1 MFSGSTLLV
10 AALLYLGML
19 FAVAWWG
26 DRRGVYPLATRWRP
40 LFYSLTLA
48 VYCSSWTFYGAVG
61 SAARDLWSFLPI
73 YLGPLILLLLLPG
86 LLRRLIEV
94 GHARASTSIADLLS
108 ARFGGSR
115 PLAALITLIA
125 LAASIPYVALQLRAV
140 SSSIG
145 ILSSDAGAGDAGGLW
160 VALLLALFATL
171 FGTRNVDAREHHHGL
186 MLAVAVESVVKLL
199 AFIAVALYAWSQ
211 LSANPNGPLPTLQ
224 EQRLPE
230 GFVAATGLSLLALLC
245 LPRQFQVAVVECTEP
260 RDFEQGRRWFA
271 LYLGLITLCVLP
283 IVAAGQR
290 VLAPLGEHPDSWVL
304 RLPMLDGRADLAL
317 LTYLGG
323 FSAATGMVIVASV
336 ALATM
341 VSNHLVVPWLLR
353 DEASAGGPRLTRWV
367 LWSRRATILGLVLVS
382 YAYHRATLG
391 HQTLASIG
399 LTAFAAV
406 AQFAPAIIAGL
417 YWRGASRRGAFSG
430 LLAGTTVWVYT
441 LLLPTLLPGA
451 WHVHGPLG
459 IEWLSPRALF
469 GLSGWEP
476 ITHGTFWSLLANIG
490 LLVLVSVRERQSLQ
504 ERLRVAAFLATDA
517 GRGGGEVRGSMSV
530 ADVRAVA
537 ERILGQRA
545 AERAFADYF
554 AARAPLQP
562 GELAERGLLQHLERQ
577 LSGAIGAD
585 SARRVMTTALRGRGL
600 ELDEVIALLDETSQQ
615 LRFNRELLAAT
626 LDNISQGISVVDA
639 QMRLVAWNRRYLE
652 LFDYPQGMVY
662 VGRPVADLIRYNAQ
676 RGECGPGGVEDH
688 VQRRIEHMR
697 RGHPHVFER
706 IRADGSVIEMRGQ
719 PMPGGGFAT
728 TFTDITDY
736 KRSEQALIE
745 AKATLEARVAARTAE
760 LSESLSAQQRA
771 KAEAESAN
779 RSKSR
784 FLAAASHDLAQPL
797 NAARLFASSL
807 QIANDD
813 PEEARHLAE
822 RIDHSLRNAED
833 LLGSLIEVARLES
846 GSLVPQIESIDAL
859 ELCRSLG
866 MQFAATAALRGL
878 RLDVRG
884 AAGWVRSDRVL
895 LRRILQNLLSNALRY
910 TRHGGV
916 LLALRRRGAS
926 LTVQV
931 WDTGPGIPEQQQARV
946 FEEFQRLDAQSPWGE
961 RGLGLGLS
969 ICQRTATLL
978 GHPLRLRSRP
988 GRGSVFEL
996 QLNCCAAPV
1005 AGSDEPAAANPA
1017 HGRGQGL
1024 EVLCV
1029 DDDGENLAALSTLLR
1044 RWGHR
1049 PQTASDPAAALLA
1062 LRRQRPAL
1070 LLIDLQLQ
1078 ADLDGF
1084 ALISILRREAGGEL
1098 AAALVTAERGDA
1110 VLARARE
1117 AGLPVLHKPVA
1128 PAALRALVEAVDA
1141 RRSGVRQ
1148 ATAD

>member
-1 MFSGSTLLV
+1 MFAGSTLLV
-10 AALLYLGML
+10 AALLYLALL

-40 LFYSLTLA
+40 MFYSLTLA

-73 YLGPLILLLLLPG
+73 YLGPLILLLVLPG
-86 LLRRLIEV
+86 LMRRLIAT

-115 PLAALITLIA
+115 PLAALITVIA

-140 SSSIG
+140 STSIG
-145 ILSSDAGAGDAGGLW
+145 ILSSDATAGDAGGLW
-160 VALLLALFATL
+160 VALILALFATL

-186 MLAVAVESVVKLL
+186 MLAVAVESLVKLL
-199 AFIAVALYAWSQ
+199 AFIAVAVYAFLQ
-211 LSANPNGPLPTLQ
+211 LSTADAPL
-224 EQRLPE
+224 LPPLAE
-230 GFVAATGLSLLALLC
+230 HQLPDGFVAATGLSLLALFC
-245 LPRQFQVAVVECTEP
+245 LPRQFHVAVVECADP
-260 RDFEQGRRWFA
+260 RDFDRGRYWFA
-271 LYLGLITLCVLP
+271 LYLGLITVCVLP

-290 VLAPLGEHPDSWVL
+290 ALAPLGEHPDAWVL
-304 RLPMLDGRADLAL
+304 RLPMLDGQSGLAL

-323 FSAATGMVIVASV
+323 FSAATGMVIVATV

-341 VSNHLVVPWLLR
+341 VSNHLVVPWRLR
-353 DEASAGGPRLTRWV
+353 HDAAASGPGLTRWV
-367 LWSRRATILGLVLVS
+367 LWSRRATILGLVLAS

-391 HQTLASIG
+391 NQSLASIG

-417 YWRGASRRGAFSG
+417 YWRGATRRGAIGG
-430 LLAGTTVWVYT
+430 LLAGTAVWAYT
-441 LLLPTLLPGA
+441 LLLPTLLPGS
-451 WHVHGPLG
+451 WHVAGPLD
-459 IEWLSPRALF
+459 IQWLAPRALF
-469 GLSGWEP
+469 GSSGWEP
-476 ITHGTFWSLLANIG
+476 ITHGTFWSLLANIA
-490 LLVLVSVRERQSLQ
+490 LLVLISVRERQSLE
-504 ERLRVAAFLATDA
+504 ERLRVSAFLAIDTA
-517 GRGGGEVRGSMSV
+517 RGGELLGSMSV

-537 ERILGQRA
+537 ERILGRRA

-554 AARAPLQP
+554 AGRVAVEA
-562 GELAERGLLQHLERQ
+562 ELAERGLLQHIERQ

-639 QMRLVAWNRRYLE
+639 EMRLVAWNRRYLE
-652 LFDYPQGMVY
+652 LFDYPEGLVY

-676 RGECGPGGVEDH
+676 RGECGPGDVEDH
-688 VQRRIEHMR
+688 VHRRIEHMR

-706 IRADGSVIEMRGQ
+706 IRPDGTVIEMRGQ

-745 AKATLEARVAARTAE
+745 AKSNLEARVESRTAE
-760 LSESLSAQQRA
+760 LREALVAQQHA
-771 KAEAESAN
+771 KAEAEAAN

-807 QIANDD
+807 QLDCED
-813 PEEARHLAE
+813 PAEARHLAE
-822 RIDHSLRNAED
+822 RIDHSLRNAEE
-833 LLGSLIEVARLES
+833 LLESLIEVARLES
-846 GSLVPQIESIDAL
+846 GSLVPQYEVLDAA

-866 MQFAATAALRGL
+866 LQFAATAALREL
-878 RLDVRG
+878 RL
-884 AAGWVRSDRVL
+884 ALHCPPCWIRSDRVL
-895 LRRILQNLLSNALRY
+895 LRRILQNLLANALRY

-916 LLALRRRGAS
+916 LLAVRPRADHVL
-926 LTVQV
+926 LQV
-931 WDTGPGIPEQQQARV
+931 WDTGPGIAEEQQVRV
-946 FEEFQRLDAQSPWGE
+946 FEEFQRLDGGSPWGE
-961 RGLGLGLS
+961 RGLGLGLA
-969 ICQRTATLL
+969 ICQRTARLL
-978 GHPLRLRSRP
+978 GHRLSLRSRL
-988 GRGSVFEL
+988 GRGSVFEVAVPRSATPP
-996 QLNCCAAPV
+996 AAQP
-1005 AGSDEPAAANPA
+1005 AARAPAAASP
-1017 HGRGQGL
+1017 GSGL
-1024 EVLCV
+1024 RILCV
-1029 DDDGENLAALSTLLR
+1029 DDDATNLAALSALLQ
-1044 RWGHR
+1044 RWGHL
-1049 PQTASDPAAALLA
+1049 PLTATHPEAALLA
-1062 LRRQRPAL
+1062 LRQQRPAL
-1070 LLIDLQLQ
+1070 LLIDLQLE

-1084 ALISILRREAGGEL
+1084 ALISILRREAGGQL
-1098 AAALVTAERGDA
+1098 AAALVTAERSET

-1117 AGLPVLHKPVA
+1117 AGLPVLNKPVA
-1128 PAALRALVEAVDA
+1128 PAALRALVDAVA
-1141 RRSGVRQ
+1141 SRSVG
-1148 ATAD
+1148 